1 MHAEVLFVDDDVN
14 VLQGYQR
21 ALRRQFKIETVDS
34 GAAALSMLE
43 GGRNFAVIVSDMRM
57 PGMDGLELL
66 RSVKSR
72 SQDIVR
78 IMVTG
83 NTDQQT
89 AVAAINEGDVYRFLT
104 KPCDPDV
111 LVKTLQ
117 DGIEQYR
124 LVQAERELLEG
135 TLAGAVGALSETL
148 ALVNAEAFGRIDR
161 MKVLLGGIAAKVG
174 FGPPWKCDVMA
185 TLSHLGCVIL
195 PDGTLRKL
203 SRGQKLTE
211 EENQLY
217 EMHPSMG
224 CNMIEKIPRLGD
236 VAEAI
241 RYQLKNH
248 DGSGVPHDTLAGA
261 AIPLGARLLKLIT
274 DFISAESAGLAPAD
288 AIGKLR
294 QNAERYDPELLR
306 ALGDYLGV
314 AKVARTIKLSVA
326 MLAPGMVLAKDLMT
340 RDGNLLLRTGQKLT
354 ETSRERLLS
363 HLANG
368 VIEDGIEVEPGASD

>member
-1 MHAEVLFVDDDVN
+1 MNSEVLFVDDDTN

-34 GAAALSMLE
+34 GAAALSLLD
-43 GGRNFAVIVSDMRM
+43 GQHNFAVIVSDMRM
-57 PGMDGLELL
+57 PGMDGLQLL

-72 SQDIVR
+72 TADIVR

-83 NTDQQT
+83 NSDQQT

-111 LVKTLQ
+111 LVKTIQ
-117 DGIEQYR
+117 DAIEQYR
-124 LVQAERELLEG
+124 LIQAERELLEG

-161 MKVLLGGIAAKVG
+161 MKVLLSGIAPAAG
-174 FGPPWKCDVMA
+174 FGPPWKTEVMA
-185 TLSHLGCVIL
+185 TLSQLGCVIL
-195 PDGTLRKL
+195 PDGALRKL

-241 RYQLKNH
+241 RYQLKNF
-248 DGSGVPHDTLAGA
+248 DGGGVPHDKLAGA
-261 AIPLGARLLKLIT
+261 AIPLGARLLKLVT
-274 DFISAESAGLAPAD
+274 DFIAAESTGLAPAE
-288 AIGKLR
+288 AMATLR
-294 QNAERYDPELLR
+294 QNAAWYDPELLQ
-306 ALGDYLGV
+306 ALANHLGV
-314 AKVARTIKLSVA
+314 TKTVRTARLSVA
-326 MLAPGMVLAKDLMT
+326 MLAPGMVLAKDLLT

-354 ETSRERLLS
+354 DTSRERLMN
-363 HLANG
+363 HVANG
-368 VIEDGIEVEPGASD
+368 VIDDGIDVELAPGN

>member
-1 MHAEVLFVDDDVN
+1 MSAEVLFVDDDVN

-21 ALRRQFKIETVDS
+21 TLRRQFKIETVDS

-43 GGRNFAVIVSDMRM
+43 GGRHFAVIVSDMRM

-104 KPCDPDV
+104 KPCSPEV
-111 LVKTLQ
+111 LVKTIQ
-117 DGIEQYR
+117 DAIEQYR

-148 ALVNAEAFGRIDR
+148 ALVNPEAFGRIDR
-161 MKVLLGGIAAKVG
+161 LKALLGGIAPAVG

-185 TLSHLGCVIL
+185 TLSQLGCVIL

-203 SRGQKLTE
+203 SRGQKLSDE
-211 EENQLY
+211 ETQLY

-241 RYQLKNH
+241 RYQLKNY
-248 DGSGVPHDTLAGA
+248 DGSGVPHDKLAGA
-261 AIPLGARLLKLIT
+261 AIPLGARLLKLIN
-274 DFISAESAGLAPAD
+274 DFISAESTGLAA
-288 AIGKLR
+288 AEAMHRLR
-294 QNAERYDPELLR
+294 QTAAHYDPELLQ

-314 AKVARTIKLSVA
+314 AKTARTITLSVA
-326 MLAPGMVLAKDLMT
+326 MLAPGMVLAKDLVT
-340 RDGNLLLRTGQKLT
+340 RDGSLLLRSGQKLT

-368 VIEDGIEVEPGASD
+368 VIDDGLEVETGGD

>member
-1 MHAEVLFVDDDVN
+1 MNAEVLFVDDDVN

-34 GAAALSMLE
+34 GAAALALLDD
-43 GGRNFAVIVSDMRM
+43 GRHFAVIVSDMRM

-72 SQDIVR
+72 TGDIVR

-111 LVKTLQ
+111 LVKTIQ
-117 DGIEQYR
+117 DAIEQYR
-124 LVQAERELLEG
+124 LIQAERELLEG

-161 MKVLLGGIAAKVG
+161 MKVLLNAIAPAVG
-174 FGPPWKCDVMA
+174 FGPPWKTEVMA
-185 TLSHLGCVIL
+185 TLSQLGCVIL
-195 PDGTLRKL
+195 PDGALRKL

-241 RYQLKNH
+241 RYQLKNF
-248 DGSGVPHDTLAGA
+248 DGSGVPHDKLAGV

-274 DFISAESAGLAPAD
+274 DLIAAESTGLTAAEAMD
-288 AIGKLR
+288 KLR
-294 QNAERYDPELLR
+294 QQAAFYDPELLQ
-306 ALGDYLGV
+306 ALGRHLGV
-314 AKVARTIKLSVA
+314 SKLAKTVRLSVA
-326 MLAPGMVLAKDLMT
+326 MLAPGMVMASDLLT
-340 RDGNLLLRTGQKLT
+340 RNGNLLLRTGQKLT
-354 ETSRERLLS
+354 DTSRERLMNLVGD
-363 HLANG
+363 G
-368 VIEDGIEVEPGASD
+368 VIEDGIEVQLAS